1 MWEWNDFSK
10 KDLLIESESFTHA
23 GRIRRRPLKV
33 VALVRLSGAGRSA
46 ANATPLAYQYGTGL
60 DEERMFDTEAGHILG
75 LRLGGLNVPEN
86 VVPMYAHVNRNLF
99 REVER
104 AIESAYTPGQAH
116 GVELTLTYGGAEP
129 RVPTSIAVRLLRNM
143 AFPDGTRYTF
153 SLPALYEHT
162 VMQTPPVTTRIVTTP
177 ELMVLFAQAQAKVNE
192 GWTLEAA
199 RAECRDWLARRALP
213 PVDQR
218 PYAFLD
224 YVYFELNGNTD
235 LPMNDVG
242 TMRPLFE
249 FSESQRGYIVLAN
262 RHKQTGPKLGE
273 CWSDAAGDP
282 ITTALVQLGADS
294 GIEIDHIIPKSRG
307 GSNAFSNAQVT
318 SRKFNGSKNNTGA

>member
-1 MWEWNDFSK
+1 MWEWNDFTK
-10 KDLLIESESFTHA
+10 KDLLVESESFMHD
-23 GRIRRRPLKV
+23 GRIRRRPLTV
-33 VALVRLSGAGRSA
+33 VAPVRLSGAGRSA

-75 LRLGGLNVPEN
+75 LRLGGLNIPEN
-86 VVPMYAHVNRNLF
+86 VTPMFAHVNRNLF

-104 AIESAYTPGQAH
+104 AIESAYAPGQGH
-116 GVELTLTYGGAEP
+116 GVEIKLTYGAAEP
-129 RVPTSIAVRLLRNM
+129 RVPISIAVRLLRNM
-143 AFPDGTRYTF
+143 TFPGATGYTVN
-153 SLPALYEHT
+153 LPAVYTHT
-162 VMQTPPVTTRIVTTP
+162 VLQTAPVVTRITP
-177 ELMVLFAQAQAKVNE
+177 DPQLLALFTQAQAAVTA
-192 GWTLEAA
+192 GWTLENHVPA
-199 RAECRDWLARRALP
+199 CRDWLARRALP

-224 YVYFELNGNTD
+224 YVYFVLNGNTV
-235 LPMNDVG
+235 LPMDDVG
-242 TMRPLFE
+242 TIAPLWE
-249 FSESQRGYIVLAN
+249 FGETQRGYIVQAN
-262 RHKQTGPKLGE
+262 RHKQSGTRLGE